1 MVPMHNNQS
10 RNEILER
17 IAAASNKRLAFVNKT
32 NDSTADIYKPIE
44 PDAVSCF
51 KNELESISGKCY
63 ICKDDSDQFIQLKSF
78 LSEQNI
84 LSVFCRD
91 AKIRDL
97 LEKNHITVSSN
108 ELDFENMEVGI
119 TTCDF
124 LIARTGSIIVNSAT
138 PSGRQMNV
146 FPPIHV
152 ILANTTQLHDYPENA
167 YITTQEKYRNNWP
180 STIAT
185 ITGPSRTADIEKTL
199 VLGAHGPKELVV
211 FLSNE

>member
-1 MVPMHNNQS
+1 MHNNQS

-17 IAAASNKRLAFVNKT
+17 IAAASTKRLAFVNTT
-32 NDSTADIYKPIE
+32 NESAVDIYKPIE
-44 PDAVSCF
+44 PDTVSCF

-63 ICKDDSDQFIQLKSF
+63 ICNNDSDQFFQLKNF
-78 LSEQNI
+78 LFEQNI

-91 AKIRDL
+91 AKVIDL
-97 LEKNHITVSSN
+97 LEKNHISVTSN
-108 ELDFENMEVGI
+108 ELDFENMQVGI

-152 ILANTTQLHDYPENA
+152 ILANATQLLDYPEDA
-167 YITTQEKYRNNWP
+167 YKATQEKYKNNWP

-211 FLSNE
+211 FLSNK